1 MSIRPF
7 EEHTPQIHSTVY
19 VDDTALVIGDVE
31 IGEDSSV
38 WPMSVIRGDIQ
49 RIRIGARTSIQ
60 DGSVIHVTHDSRFS
74 PGGQATLIGND
85 VTVGHK
91 VILHACTI
99 EDYCLIGMG
108 SIIMDKAVV
117 RSRVTIGAGSVVP
130 PGKVL
135 ESGFLYVGSPVKQIR
150 PLNEREL
157 EFLEYS
163 AQNYQRLRE
172 RHLRMTGADIAT
184 AGAPAPSSEP
194 SKPAPKARSRR
205 SAPPKR
211 G

>member
-1 MSIRPF
+1 MAIRPF
-7 EEHTPQIHSTVY
+7 EQHTPQIHATVY

-38 WPMSVIRGDIQ
+38 WPMCVIRGDIQ

-60 DGSVIHVTHDSRFS
+60 DGSVIHVTHDSRFC
-74 PGGQATLIGND
+74 PGGQPTLIGND

-108 SIIMDKAVV
+108 AIVMDKAVV
-117 RSRVTIGAGSVVP
+117 RTRVTVGAGSVVP
-130 PGKVL
+130 SGKIL
-135 ESGFLYVGSPVKQIR
+135 ESGYLYVGSPVKQVR
-150 PLNEREL
+150 PLNPREL

-163 AQNYQRLRE
+163 AQNYRRLKD
-172 RHLRMTGADIAT
+172 RHRSMMGSAKASDSLAALSLE
-184 AGAPAPSSEP
+184 APP
-194 SKPAPKARSRR
+194 PAPKPRTRR
-205 SAPPKR
+205 SAPPKPD
-211 G
+211 

>member
-1 MSIRPF
+1 MSIRSF
-7 EEHTPQIHSTVY
+7 EQHTPHIHSTVY

-60 DGSVIHVTHDSRFS
+60 DGAVIHVTHDSRFC
-74 PGGQATLIGND
+74 PGGQPTLIGND

-108 SIIMDKAVV
+108 SIVMDKAVV

-135 ESGFLYVGSPVKQIR
+135 ESGFLYVGSPVKQVR

-163 AQNYQRLRE
+163 AQNYRRLRE
-172 RHLRMTGADIAT
+172 RHLQMTGALILTGDA
-184 AGAPAPSSEP
+184 AAPSSEP
-194 SKPAPKARSRR
+194 PPPAPRSRKRR